1 MTYASDIGD
10 DGDLELVAVGLEELA
25 QVARLALRAH
35 GAPDGVARLEE
46 GLEDPDG
53 DVAVRAGDED
63 LSRRN
68 SGHVGF

>member
-1 MTYASDIGD
+1 MSRVRVTHLGDIVHD
-10 DGDLELVAVGLEELA
+10 NDLELVSVGLEELA

-63 LSRRN
+63 LS
-68 SGHVGF
+68 